1 MLEDDDSNDDN
12 FNINNKN
19 DREFNRD
26 LTSKFI
32 SRPCYF
38 SPLQCLLNISNK
50 KIFNIVKLSRLTNTN
65 SANASA
71 VAAVAAAVKN
81 ATSSLKNKNSSVFI
95 LKHLK
100 QQFRRYLFSKTTAAS
115 DLVVLSNSGDT
126 IRWQNS
132 LINKLLKTQFALYHQ
147 LLNMTYKNEQKSKL
161 PSFTNDKKF
170 KKKTANSN
178 KKHKLINSHSQLI
191 QVLSHTN
198 ANITNT
204 KTRFGNFR
212 WQLVPKE

>member
-65 SANASA
+65 SANALA

-95 LKHLK
+95 LKRLK

-115 DLVVLSNSGDT
+115 DLVVLSNSDDT

-132 LINKLLKTQFALYHQ
+132 LINKLLKTQFSLYHQ
-147 LLNMTYKNEQKSKL
+147 LLNMTYKNEKKSKL